1 MGECERC
8 KGGGV
13 LRSDD
18 GEFEICSCVIKEQIE
33 DYISPLMRFRTPN
46 TVNVKPVG
54 LANKSQ
60 AVAMTD
66 ENMVGLIRFVVKTWY
81 PKLFRVTCME
91 ELNAIGFGRH
101 EEFRSISTLA
111 HNMTNHIIDCGFLN
125 PIRSRNEGFKE
136 NDTLYTVELIKY
148 IVAENKDTVI
158 FVLPANPQAFIRDYR
173 ELCECLADLGIE
185 YFRNGKYHQFPSSKT
200 KEGDQP

>member
-1 MGECERC
+1 MSECEKC
-8 KGGGV
+8 KGEGV
-13 LRSDD
+13 LRNNG
-18 GEFEICSCVIKEQIE
+18 GEFEVCSCVMREQIE
-33 DYISPLMRFRTPN
+33 EYIRPLMRFRTPN
-46 TVNVKPVG
+46 VGNVKPVG

-60 AVAMTD
+60 AIVMND

-125 PIRSRNEGFKE
+125 PIRSRN
-136 NDTLYTVELIKY
+136 
-148 IVAENKDTVI
+148 
-158 FVLPANPQAFIRDYR
+158 
-173 ELCECLADLGIE
+173 
-185 YFRNGKYHQFPSSKT
+185 
-200 KEGDQP
+200 